1 MTKPITKSRIKV
13 EPDKKKNGFDLIKD
27 GIKKNP
33 LYKKP
38 YNTKKVEAANIIK
51 ESCEKV
57 TKIVPGQIVYF
68 NYFNPITKEDLQ
80 YYDAT
85 PLTIYFNT
93 YTSKQGT
100 RVIGFNLHYYPPKL
114 RYKIMNLIFKLFKP
128 AFTNSKTWESGVQ
141 TSVQFFDYETI
152 IEELSKYKLQFGV
165 RQYDPKLMTDK
176 RIVPTKWLSTALFT
190 EGNFKKETRKQIMD
204 YWKNWSP
211 NPGKKS
217 KDVKSESK

>member
-1 MTKPITKSRIKV
+1 
-13 EPDKKKNGFDLIKD
+13 
-27 GIKKNP
+27 
-33 LYKKP
+33 
-38 YNTKKVEAANIIK
+38 
-51 ESCEKV
+51 
-57 TKIVPGQIVYF
+57 
-68 NYFNPITKEDLQ
+68 
-80 YYDAT
+80 
-85 PLTIYFNT
+85 
-93 YTSKQGT
+93 
-100 RVIGFNLHYYPPKL
+100 
-114 RYKIMNLIFKLFKP
+114 MNLIFKLFKP

-141 TSVQFFDYETI
+141 TSVQMFDYETI

-217 KDVKSESK
+217 KEAKSE